1 MKKTFKLQLTV
12 AALIAVVVLVAIAFA
27 VGLSWGNRGDQER
40 ITASVLNQEIQ
51 AIGELATVEYHYTNM
66 GKFENQLDF
75 YGWPVPFTKKSFIV
89 SYDGVI
95 KAGIDVSQLH
105 IKQQGEQLTI
115 SGLEA
120 GILSHE
126 IDFDSLTVF
135 DETRNIFNPI
145 SITDYQRFSQ
155 DQQATMEQKVITG
168 GLLTEAQQKAEQA
181 ITQLVRIISG
191 DTELRLVFVWVQ

>member
-1 MKKTFKLQLTV
+1 MKNTAKRQLL
-12 AALIAVVVLVAIAFA
+12 AAGIAAVLVLLVVAFA
-27 VGLSWGNRGDQER
+27 VGLSWGSRGDRER
-40 ITASVLNQEIQ
+40 ITASVLGEQMQ
-51 AIGELATVEYHYTNM
+51 SIGELATVEYHYTNM

-95 KAGIDVSQLH
+95 KAGIDTTGLTCRQQKDGLIIQAPKPQL
-105 IKQQGEQLTI
+105 
-115 SGLEA
+115 
-120 GILSHE
+120 LSHE

-155 DQQATMEQKVITG
+155 DQQSVMEQKVLAD
-168 GLLTEAQQKAEQA
+168 GLLDEAQAKAEQA
-181 ITQLVRIISG
+181 LVRFAQLAAGEGTAVS
-191 DTELRLVFVWVQ
+191 VQWVE